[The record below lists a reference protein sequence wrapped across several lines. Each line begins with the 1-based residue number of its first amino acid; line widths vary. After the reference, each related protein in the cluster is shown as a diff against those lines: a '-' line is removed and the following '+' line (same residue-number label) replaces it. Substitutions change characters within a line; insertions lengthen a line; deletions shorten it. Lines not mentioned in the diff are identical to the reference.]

1 MAHYN
6 TVFHQLLQIFS
17 RHEFDRMA
25 EQHHVG
31 QKFRSF
37 NRWSQF
43 GAMVMGQVTGRKS
56 LRDIVANMAVHSQ
69 KSYHLGFTDIS
80 RATLARTNEKQPA
93 SLYEAIFARLLK
105 RCQFLAPGNRF
116 KLKNLYLLDSSTI
129 DLCLAVFPWATFRK
143 TKGAI
148 KLHAALDADGY
159 LPAFVDMTT
168 GSCHEVNWARAL
180 QLPKGSTVVFDR
192 GFNDYDWY
200 DELTQ
205 KGIFFVTRSK
215 SNAVITPLKK
225 RPGRKAAGVIED
237 RTILLGPAMEKYRQ
251 VIYESPDDGRTYHF
265 LTNAFHLSAKL
276 VAELYKERWQI
287 EIFFKWIKQNLKV
300 KTFLGTSFNAVKT
313 QLWIALC
320 VYLLLSYIKFKAK
333 IGWTIHQMLRVLQLN
348 LFERRDLLDLFRNRK
363 ITEPPPIIN
372 HLPLLE
378 NL

>member
-80 RATLARTNEKQPA
+80 RATLVRTNEKQPA

-129 DLCLAVFPWATFRK
+129 DLCLAVFPWPTFRK
-143 TKGAI
+143 TKGAV

-168 GSCHEVNWARAL
+168 GSCHEV
-180 QLPKGSTVVFDR
+180 
-192 GFNDYDWY
+192 
-200 DELTQ
+200 
-205 KGIFFVTRSK
+205 
-215 SNAVITPLKK
+215 TP
-225 RPGRKAAGVIED
+225 
-237 RTILLGPAMEKYRQ
+237 
-251 VIYESPDDGRTYHF
+251 
-265 LTNAFHLSAKL
+265 
-276 VAELYKERWQI
+276 ERWGHVGDGGPRSGAGYGK
-287 EIFFKWIKQNLKV
+287 EV
-300 KTFLGTSFNAVKT
+300 
-313 QLWIALC
+313 
-320 VYLLLSYIKFKAK
+320 
-333 IGWTIHQMLRVLQLN
+333 
-348 LFERRDLLDLFRNRK
+348 E
-363 ITEPPPIIN
+363 
-372 HLPLLE
+372 
-378 NL
+378 

>member
-1 MAHYN
+1 
-6 TVFHQLLQIFS
+6 
-17 RHEFDRMA
+17 
-25 EQHHVG
+25 
-31 QKFRSF
+31 
-37 NRWSQF
+37 
-43 GAMVMGQVTGRKS
+43 
-56 LRDIVANMAVHSQ
+56 
-69 KSYHLGFTDIS
+69 
-80 RATLARTNEKQPA
+80 
-93 SLYEAIFARLLK
+93 LLK

-320 VYLLLSYIKFKAK
+320 VYLLLSYN
-333 IGWTIHQMLRVLQLN
+333 VLFASVGLLSSAYLHCPCSVYQI
-348 LFERRDLLDLFRNRK
+348 EIVCSVARRSYLLDTTCLTLDLLHVAFIKLVSS
-363 ITEPPPIIN
+363 
-372 HLPLLE
+372 LQ
-378 NL
+378 